1 MSAKEP
7 VPAQARRTTMTSPML
22 KAMANPLRRRIAAEL
37 AAVES
42 ARATDLADRLGVAA
56 NSLSFHLRVLAEA
69 GIIEEA
75 PELARD
81 RRDRVWRALPG
92 GLSVGSPSLPSSTED
107 SLALQAYLGQEAEDQ
122 IRQLQAVVNWGT
134 SYATGE
140 DVESRGML
148 DIASLRLSVAEAE
161 DLEAGVLDL
170 LRRIKERSLADA
182 GDGAERKLWN
192 FSMVMAREDLPGLR

>member
-1 MSAKEP
+1 MI
-7 VPAQARRTTMTSPML
+7 SPML

-148 DIASLRLSVAEAE
+148 DIASMRLSVAEAE

>member
-7 VPAQARRTTMTSPML
+7 VPAQARRTTMISPML

-148 DIASLRLSVAEAE
+148 DIASMRLSVAEAE

>member
-7 VPAQARRTTMTSPML
+7 VPAPAPRTTMTTPML

-92 GLSVGSPSLPSSTED
+92 GLSVGSPSRPSSPED

-122 IRQLQAVVNWGT
+122 VRQLQAVVNWGT
-134 SYATGE
+134 SYASGE

-148 DIASLRLSVAEAE
+148 DIASLRLSAAEAE
-161 DLEAGVLDL
+161 DLEAEVLDL

-182 GDGAERKLWN
+182 GDGAERKFWN

>member
-7 VPAQARRTTMTSPML
+7 VPAQARRTTMISPML

>member
-7 VPAQARRTTMTSPML
+7 VPAQARRTTTTSPML